1 MREINVFL
9 LTLLT
14 LGVLGGS
21 TQGATLE
28 TGTQIGPSTGTNYY
42 TVYFWQINYTSMTVN
57 STNITFTGLNTN
69 SDVFTTVQGLL
80 CLDSTTCTN
89 IGHTNT
95 SDNLII
101 HDLVWNTTGID
112 ILSMTGNL
120 TNMTVCYNS
129 SSVGNFTLVMEDQGG
144 DCNYGSF
151 NAPSNT
157 SNIYLVWFDRKIA
170 AFTEC
175 NITLQTNGTAQ
186 TEVCIHVF
194 EDESMSETTLATILA
209 AIGITVLLISKGH
222 QWDTED

>member
-1 MREINVFL
+1 MRRINFFL
-9 LTLLT
+9 LILL
-14 LGVLGGS
+14 LGVLGGNAEA
-21 TQGATLE
+21 ATIE
-28 TGTQIGPSTGTNYY
+28 TGTQLGASAGTNYY
-42 TVYFWQINYTSMTVN
+42 TVYMWQINYTTLTIS
-57 STNITFTGLNTN
+57 STNITFAGLNAN
-69 SDVFTTVQGLL
+69 SDVFTTTQGLL
-80 CLDSTTCTN
+80 CNDVTTCDNLGN
-89 IGHTNT
+89 I
-95 SDNLII
+95 SSADNLII
-101 HDLVWNTTGID
+101 HDFLSNTSTID

-120 TNMTVCYNS
+120 TNMTICYNS
-129 SSVGNFTLVMEDQGG
+129 TGAGNITITMEDQGG